1 MNESNQ
7 FVRFLKE
14 ARDSQNFFTLN
25 RLREAAKKKRD
36 RELLEETWTNISLIT
51 EAMNGALCKV
61 KPEKEEEERAIVV
74 DEKMKE
80 SIERVFKGEF
90 KKGGP
95 STYLVT
101 LSGTVNKGA
110 KALSAAVRN
119 IAAKHRRLNPGCFLF
134 YSEMEAEDLFK
145 HFMDMMQ
152 VQDLFLVNLDTGWTV
167 SGLDDYAFLFEGKGV
182 RVVKDSDEDDP
193 GEEEE

>member
-1 MNESNQ
+1 MNELGQ

-25 RLREAAKKKRD
+25 RLRDTAKKKHD

-51 EAMNGALCKV
+51 EVMNGALCKV

-80 SIERVFKGEF
+80 AIERVFKGEF
-90 KKGGP
+90 KEGGP

-101 LSGTVNKGA
+101 LSGENKA
-110 KALSAAVRN
+110 KKSLTEAVSYVSKKYRE
-119 IAAKHRRLNPGCFLF
+119 LNPNAVLF
-134 YSEMEAEDLFK
+134 YSDMDPEKMFKFMMESVFYS
-145 HFMDMMQ
+145 
-152 VQDLFLVNLDTGWTV
+152 DLFLISLETGRTISNLE
-167 SGLDDYAFLFEGKGV
+167 DYAFLAESKGV
-182 RVVKDSDEDDP
+182 RVVRDSDEDARD
-193 GEEEE
+193 EEED

>member
-14 ARDSQNFFTLN
+14 SRDSQNFFTLN
-25 RLREAAKKKRD
+25 RLRNTAKDKFD

-80 SIERVFKGEF
+80 AIERVFKGEF
-90 KKGGP
+90 KEGGP

-101 LSGTVNKGA
+101 LSGAVNKGA
-110 KALSAAVRN
+110 KALSAAVKN
-119 IAAKHRRLNPGCFLF
+119 IAARHRRLNPGCFLF
-134 YSEMEAEDLFK
+134 YSEREAEDLFK

-152 VQDLFLVNLDTGWTV
+152 GQDLFLVNLDTGWTV
-167 SGLDDYAFLFEGKGV
+167 SGLDDYAFLSESKGV
-182 RVVKDSDEDDP
+182 RVVRDSDEDTL
-193 GEEEE
+193 GEEED

>member
-1 MNESNQ
+1 MDESNQ
-7 FVRFLKE
+7 FVRLLKE
-14 ARDSQNFFTLN
+14 ARDSQSLFTLN
-25 RLREAAKKKRD
+25 RLRDEAKKKYD

-80 SIERVFKGEF
+80 AIERVFKGEF
-90 KKGGP
+90 KEGRP

-110 KALSAAVRN
+110 KALSAAVKN
-119 IAAKHRRLNPGCFLF
+119 IAARHRRLNPGCFLF
-134 YSEMEAEDLFK
+134 YSEREAEDLFK

-152 VQDLFLVNLDTGWTV
+152 GQDLFLVNLDTGWTV
-167 SGLDDYAFLFEGKGV
+167 SGLDDYAFLSESKGV
-182 RVVKDSDEDDP
+182 RVVKDSDEDDR

>member
-14 ARDSQNFFTLN
+14 ARDSQSLFTLN
-25 RLREAAKKKRD
+25 RLRDEAKKKYD

-51 EAMNGALCKV
+51 ESMNGALCKV

-80 SIERVFKGEF
+80 AIERVFKGEF
-90 KKGGP
+90 KEGRP

-110 KALSAAVRN
+110 KTLSAAVKN
-119 IAAKHRRLNPGCFLF
+119 IAARHRRLNPGCFLF
-134 YSEMEAEDLFK
+134 YSEREAEDLFK

-152 VQDLFLVNLDTGWTV
+152 GQDLFLVNLDTGWTV
-167 SGLDDYAFLFEGKGV
+167 SGLDDYAFLSESKGV
-182 RVVKDSDEDDP
+182 RVVKDSDEDDR

>member
-7 FVRFLKE
+7 FVKFLKE

-25 RLREAAKKKRD
+25 RLRNTAKNKFD

-80 SIERVFKGEF
+80 AIERVFKGEF
-90 KKGGP
+90 KGDEP
-95 STYLVT
+95 SAYLVT
-101 LSGTVNKGA
+101 LSGENKA
-110 KALSAAVRN
+110 KKSLTEAVSYVSKKYRE
-119 IAAKHRRLNPGCFLF
+119 LNPNAVLF
-134 YSEMEAEDLFK
+134 YSDMDPEKMFKFMMESVFYS
-145 HFMDMMQ
+145 
-152 VQDLFLVNLDTGWTV
+152 DLFLISLETGRTISNLE
-167 SGLDDYAFLFEGKGV
+167 DYAFLADSKGV
-182 RVVKDSDEDDP
+182 RVVRDSDEDDP
-193 GEEEE
+193 GEEED

>member
-1 MNESNQ
+1 MTESNQ
-7 FVRFLKE
+7 FIRFLKE

-25 RLREAAKKKRD
+25 RLRDAAKDKFD
-36 RELLEETWTNISLIT
+36 RELLEETWTNIFLIT

-61 KPEKEEEERAIVV
+61 KPEEEEEKAIVV

-80 SIERVFKGEF
+80 AIERVFKGEF
-90 KKGGP
+90 KEGGP

-110 KALSAAVRN
+110 KALSAAVKN
-119 IAAKHRRLNPGCFLF
+119 ISARYKRLNPGCFLF
-134 YSEMEAEDLFK
+134 YSEREAKDLFK

-152 VQDLFLVNLDTGWTV
+152 GQDLFLVNLDTGWTV
-167 SGLDDYAFLFEGKGV
+167 SGLDDYAFLSESKGV
-182 RVVKDSDEDDP
+182 RVVRDSDGDAR
-193 GEEEE
+193 GEEED